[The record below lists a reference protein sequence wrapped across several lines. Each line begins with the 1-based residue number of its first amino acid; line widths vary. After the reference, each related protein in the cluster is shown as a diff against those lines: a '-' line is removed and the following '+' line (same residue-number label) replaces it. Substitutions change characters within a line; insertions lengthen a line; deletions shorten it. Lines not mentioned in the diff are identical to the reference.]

1 LNRQILRVALISL
14 AFYFI
19 FPQIPGIQVH
29 GSFLHVFI
37 AGIVFTLLGWLVET
51 LAIALTAVLTLGTLG
66 MALVVLIP
74 LWLFGFWLIPA
85 YVLKLTADVMPTY
98 MTIAGWTPAILGG
111 LIMLVIGIVTGGEPS
126 RYQRRAEA

>member
-1 LNRQILRVALISL
+1 LNRQLLRVALISL

-19 FPQIPGIQVH
+19 FPQIPGIHVH
-29 GSFLHVFI
+29 GNFLHVFI

-51 LAIALTAVLTLGTLG
+51 IAIAISALLTLGTLG
-66 MALVVLIP
+66 MALLVLVP

-98 MTIAGWTPAILGG
+98 LTIAGWTPAIIGG
-111 LIMLVIGIVTGGEPS
+111 LIMLVIGVATGGAPS
-126 RYQRRAEA
+126 RYQRQAA

>member
-1 LNRQILRVALISL
+1 MNRQLLRVALISL

-19 FPQIPGIQVH
+19 FPQIPGIHVH
-29 GSFLHVFI
+29 GNFLHVFI

-51 LAIALTAVLTLGTLG
+51 IAIAISALLTLGTLG
-66 MALVVLIP
+66 MALLVLVP

-98 MTIAGWTPAILGG
+98 LTIAGWTPAIIGG
-111 LIMLVIGIVTGGEPS
+111 LIMLVIGVATGGAPS
-126 RYQRRAEA
+126 RYQRQAA

>member
-1 LNRQILRVALISL
+1 MNRQILRVALISL

-37 AGIVFTLLGWLVET
+37 AGIVFALLGWLVET
-51 LAIALTAVLTLGTLG
+51 IAIALTAVLTLGTLG

-111 LIMLVIGIVTGGEPS
+111 LIMLVIGIVTGGAPS
-126 RYQRRAEA
+126 RYQSRAAA